1 MRRANLIS
9 FVGVAAVLAA
19 APLLSGF
26 GPAPLRDAWSA
37 DELGVLASLRLSEL
51 PAAPVD
57 ESSRV
62 ETLPAAA
69 ALGRRFFHDARFSRD
84 QTVSCASCH
93 APEQQFQDGLPVSR
107 GVAEGRRRAM
117 PVIAAAHSP
126 WKFWD
131 GRKDSLWS
139 QALGPL
145 EDAAEHGS
153 NRTRLARQVGEHHRR
168 EYEAVFGALPDMS
181 GWPADAGPLGTPAER
196 AAWAAMSAEARAA
209 ASRVFANL
217 GKAIAAY
224 ERTVRYGESRFD
236 RYVQA
241 SLNRDAAGQQVL
253 SPAEVNGLRAF
264 IGSGQCV
271 TCHNGP
277 LLSDQHFHNTG
288 VPQRDP
294 ARPDLGRA
302 AAVAA
307 VAKDEFNCLGPY
319 SDADRQQG
327 CQELRFL
334 AAEDDPTLKGAFK
347 TPSLRNVALRPP
359 YMHAGQLATLPQVV
373 AHYARSPAAGV
384 GHSELAQ
391 AGVHHA
397 ERQPIRLSET
407 QARDLV
413 AFLQALSGP
422 VIDGTPR

>member
-1 MRRANLIS
+1 MRPSRLIS
-9 FVGVAAVLAA
+9 LGLGAALLGLV
-19 APLLSGF
+19 PLLAGF
-26 GPAPLRDAWSA
+26 GQAPLRDTWTA
-37 DELGVLASLRLSEL
+37 DELAVLGSLRLSEL
-51 PAAPVD
+51 PATPAD
-57 ESSRV
+57 ASSRV

-69 ALGRRFFHDARFSRD
+69 ALGRRFFHETRFSRD

-93 APEQQFQDGLPVSR
+93 DPERQFQDGLTVSR
-107 GVAEGRRRAM
+107 GMAEGRRRAM
-117 PVIAAAHSP
+117 PVVAVAHSP

-153 NRTRLARQVGEHHRR
+153 NRTRIAQLVREHHRR
-168 EYEAVFGALPDMS
+168 DYEAVFGALPDMS
-181 GWPADAGPLGTPAER
+181 GWPADASPLGTPAER
-196 AAWAAMSAEARAA
+196 AAWAAMPAGARAA

-224 ERTVRYGESRFD
+224 ERTLRYGESRFD

-241 SLNRDAAGQQVL
+241 TLRRDTAGQQVL

-277 LLSDQHFHNTG
+277 LFSDQHFHNTG
-288 VPQRDP
+288 VPQRNP
-294 ARPDLGRA
+294 ARPDVGRA

-307 VAKDEFNCLGPY
+307 VTGDEFNCLGAH
-319 SDADRQQG
+319 SDADKQQG
-327 CQELRFL
+327 CEELRFMVGE
-334 AAEDDPTLKGAFK
+334 ADPSLKGAFK
-347 TPSLRNVALRPP
+347 TPSLRNVGLRPP
-359 YMHAGQLATLPQVV
+359 YMHAGQLATLEQVV
-373 AHYARSPAAGV
+373 AHYARSPAATV
-384 GHSELAQ
+384 GHSELAH
-391 AGVHHA
+391 AGQGHA
-397 ERQPIRLSET
+397 DRQPIRLSEA
-407 QARDLV
+407 QARDVV

-422 VIDGTPR
+422 VIEAAPQ

>member
-1 MRRANLIS
+1 MRPSGLIS
-9 FVGVAAVLAA
+9 LGLCAAVLGVL
-19 APLLSGF
+19 PLLCGF
-26 GPAPLRDAWSA
+26 GQAPLRDAWAA
-37 DELGVLASLRLSEL
+37 DELVVLSSLQLSKL
-51 PAAPVD
+51 PPAPVD
-57 ESSRV
+57 ESNRV
-62 ETLPAAA
+62 ETLPAAV
-69 ALGRRFFHDARFSRD
+69 ALGRRFFHEARFSRD
-84 QTVSCASCH
+84 QSVSCASCH

-107 GVAEGRRRAM
+107 GMAEGRRRAM
-117 PVIAAAHSP
+117 PLVAVAHSP

-153 NRTRLARQVGEHHRR
+153 NRTRIAQRVREHHRR
-168 EYEAVFGALPDMS
+168 DYEAVFGALPDMS
-181 GWPADAGPLGTPAER
+181 RWPADAGPLGTPVER
-196 AAWAAMSAEARAA
+196 AAWAAMPAEARAA

-224 ERTVRYGESRFD
+224 ERSLQYGESRFD

-241 SLNRDAAGQQVL
+241 TLRRDAAGQQVL

-277 LLSDQHFHNTG
+277 LFSDQHFHNTG

-302 AAVAA
+302 SAVAA
-307 VAKDEFNCLGPY
+307 VVRDEFNCLGPY
-319 SDADRQQG
+319 SDADKTQG
-327 CQELRFL
+327 CAELRFVVG
-334 AAEDDPTLKGAFK
+334 EDDPTLKGAFK

-359 YMHAGQLATLPQVV
+359 YMHAGQLATLQQVV
-373 AHYARSPAAGV
+373 AHYARSPAASV
-384 GHSELAQ
+384 GHSELA
-391 AGVHHA
+391 HA
-397 ERQPIRLSET
+397 SKGHADRKPIRLTEA
-407 QARDLV
+407 QARDVV
-413 AFLQALSGP
+413 AFLQTLSGP
-422 VIDGTPR
+422 VNEGVSP